1 MKPIYL
7 EMNAFG
13 PFGDCQ
19 RVDFQKL
26 GTSGLFL
33 ISGDTG
39 SGKTTI
45 FDAITFAL
53 FGEASGQYRVNQSFC
68 SGFAKKGKATSVE
81 LKFFHKGEIYYIK
94 RNPDYM
100 RPAKRGSGMVME
112 KKDALLIFP
121 DGREI
126 VDFDKVTMAII
137 ELLGVDWKQFKQISM
152 IAQGEFQRLLYAD
165 SAERGK
171 IFQKAF
177 GTAPLEIFQKKL
189 SEDAGKL
196 KKQCEQTDKSILQ
209 YFDTILVD
217 GDLEKQI
224 KEAKKE
230 KNAMQLEL
238 LLKELLKKQEEEI
251 TEQKVQVE
259 RFEQSIL
266 KETEKY
272 GRRLEDNKRLEALK
286 SQYHSMELLKLE
298 ATKMAQIEE
307 EITVGKRALYKVAP
321 IYKERNQRILRYNEL
336 EQNLKKQEQEMKQL
350 QEKQAESKKKFDD
363 VKEAFQVIPNRK
375 IQMEKWKKEIQQLEV
390 REQFEQNFQR
400 LNVQWEKSQTM
411 IQKKKEEEETTRKIW
426 INTKQKIEELEMKI
440 RLKEKITVQI
450 EIIHQ
455 YIVQIDKII
464 EKIEEDTELNRLLK
478 QKQDDYKEIEK
489 ECQKSEAEF
498 RIKSERFRQE
508 IAGILAV
515 DLEEGMP
522 CPVCGSTHH
531 PLLRKMVQKAP
542 SKEELDQLE
551 KKLEQKKKKREE
563 KLRSCEQYKIKA
575 ELSRNGWKEEWEDI
589 QKKLN
594 FVEHELEEELKGQ
607 IAINM
612 EQNKIVEREVPP
624 IIVKKKLEDYISD
637 IEKKRVNSILY
648 NKKQYFQQM
657 YLNLQTQYLDIE
669 ETEQKI
675 LEKKTYFCDLEVKI
689 EQLKR
694 EQNDIL
700 NQIHQIEVEQ
710 AEQKAKIQT
719 IDQGNLIQMLQN
731 VNFEQLPNIRSILLK
746 RYVDV
751 FHNKG
756 TVLQNENS
764 EVIDTKRVIIGNK
777 DFETLTEKQII
788 ESICYANLANIKW
801 IAAEIVKEEELC
813 CKAIEEAYDEMERQ
827 KEEIE
832 RKIHESKGEWNQKQS
847 MLLQL
852 KEEKNRAEKN
862 LQNILEECGLKD
874 ELEWNTVYRTEEEI
888 ERLQREVDDWKQN
901 KVRCQER
908 IIQLEQ
914 ETVGKVWNNLEEEQ
928 KKIDQLRQ
936 LKQKKEIQLQT
947 MFSYL
952 DGNQR
957 IWKNVKK
964 KKSGQEQLRKQYLMV
979 KLLSD
984 TANGEL
990 VGKEKIKF
998 EQFVQSFYFKKVIQ
1012 EANKRFRIMSS
1023 GQYELRYM
1031 EEPSNKKS
1039 KTGLELEVMDYYIGT
1054 LRSITSLSGGES
1066 FQAALSMAI
1075 GFSDVIQNYA
1085 GGIEI
1090 DAMFIDEGFGALDSN
1105 SLDLA
1110 IDTLVRLT
1118 DEKHMIGI
1126 ISHVRELKE
1135 RIPKQISVFKTS
1147 LGSRIEE

>member
-1 MKPIYL
+1 M
-7 EMNAFG
+7 
-13 PFGDCQ
+13 
-19 RVDFQKL
+19 
-26 GTSGLFL
+26 
-33 ISGDTG
+33 
-39 SGKTTI
+39 
-45 FDAITFAL
+45 
-53 FGEASGQYRVNQSFC
+53 
-68 SGFAKKGKATSVE
+68 
-81 LKFFHKGEIYYIK
+81 
-94 RNPDYM
+94 
-100 RPAKRGSGMVME
+100 
-112 KKDALLIFP
+112 
-121 DGREI
+121 
-126 VDFDKVTMAII
+126 
-137 ELLGVDWKQFKQISM
+137 
-152 IAQGEFQRLLYAD
+152 
-165 SAERGK
+165 
-171 IFQKAF
+171 
-177 GTAPLEIFQKKL
+177 
-189 SEDAGKL
+189 
-196 KKQCEQTDKSILQ
+196 
-209 YFDTILVD
+209 
-217 GDLEKQI
+217 
-224 KEAKKE
+224 
-230 KNAMQLEL
+230 
-238 LLKELLKKQEEEI
+238 
-251 TEQKVQVE
+251 
-259 RFEQSIL
+259 
-266 KETEKY
+266 
-272 GRRLEDNKRLEALK
+272 
-286 SQYHSMELLKLE
+286 
-298 ATKMAQIEE
+298 
-307 EITVGKRALYKVAP
+307 
-321 IYKERNQRILRYNEL
+321 
-336 EQNLKKQEQEMKQL
+336 
-350 QEKQAESKKKFDD
+350 
-363 VKEAFQVIPNRK
+363 
-375 IQMEKWKKEIQQLEV
+375 
-390 REQFEQNFQR
+390 
-400 LNVQWEKSQTM
+400 
-411 IQKKKEEEETTRKIW
+411 
-426 INTKQKIEELEMKI
+426 
-440 RLKEKITVQI
+440 
-450 EIIHQ
+450 
-455 YIVQIDKII
+455 
-464 EKIEEDTELNRLLK
+464 
-478 QKQDDYKEIEK
+478 
-489 ECQKSEAEF
+489 
-498 RIKSERFRQE
+498 
-508 IAGILAV
+508 
-515 DLEEGMP
+515 
-522 CPVCGSTHH
+522 
-531 PLLRKMVQKAP
+531 QKAP